1 MGRRP
6 WSNLCWRVILA
17 GKCANLGEATTVAN
31 QDPAEFIPAIAERG
45 RPEHGRSFAGSLN
58 ESFLLVTAWSGGTV
72 PEIAHVYCHDPGR
85 PREAVFVLGT
95 MDPGELED
103 ASLVIAGS
111 GPTLPAGQRPAGAP
125 RGAAPGG
132 SYGCVPGT

>member
-1 MGRRP
+1 M
-6 WSNLCWRVILA
+6 
-17 GKCANLGEATTVAN
+17 TN
-31 QDPAEFIPAIAERG
+31 QDLADCVSVIAECG
-45 RPEHGRSFAGSLN
+45 RPEHDRSFAGPGKAGAFAGSLN
-58 ESFLLVTAWSGGTV
+58 ESFLLLTAWSGGTV

-111 GPTLPAGQRPAGAP
+111 GTTLPAGQRPAGAP

-132 SYGCVPGT
+132 SHGCVPGT